1 MEITEYWQGEER
13 RTEDLC
19 KRAFNFSVKW
29 GANES
34 EGIGF
39 LPEGQDWSREE
50 LVETEWR
57 TLRAL
62 L

>member
-1 MEITEYWQGEER
+1 MELTAYWQGEER

-19 KRAFNFSVKW
+19 KRALNFSVKW

-39 LPEGQDWSREE
+39 IPEGQDRVVKE
-50 LVETEWR
+50 LVETE
-57 TLRAL
+57 
-62 L
+62 